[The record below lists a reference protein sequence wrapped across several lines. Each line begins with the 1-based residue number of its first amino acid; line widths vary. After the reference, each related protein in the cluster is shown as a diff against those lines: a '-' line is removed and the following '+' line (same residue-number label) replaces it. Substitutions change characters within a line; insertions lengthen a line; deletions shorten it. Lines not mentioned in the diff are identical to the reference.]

1 MKGERRYSL
10 PAARSCRRAWDDQS
24 LSHRGGRVG
33 GGWRSLNGAQCTAS
47 SKVSEEVEGGGGEL
61 TCSVVNGRVE
71 F

>member
-33 GGWRSLNGAQCTAS
+33 EACKSQSGAQCTAS
-47 SKVSEEVEGGGGEL
+47 QRCRRKSKGVGANSHVSL
-61 TCSVVNGRVE
+61 
-71 F
+71 